1 MTYIERVA
9 RAIYGQRLRDLG
21 LYEGEP
27 AEAALAEGR
36 NWHFTS
42 TEARAAIA
50 AMRVPTIEMEIA
62 GAEQWA
68 LMSAME
74 DRSAANWKAMI
85 DAALAGA

>member
-9 RAIYGQRLRDLG
+9 KAIEDECAGCDPRD
-21 LYEGEP
+21 
-27 AEAALAEGR
+27 ADAFVSA
-36 NWHFTS
+36 
-42 TEARAAIA
+42 ARAAIA
-50 AMRVPTIEMEIA
+50 AMREPAIEMEIA
-62 GAEQWA
+62 GTEQWA